1 MQSNVIN
8 FKKIDEILNLKGKN
22 KRSIVDA
29 KLNSQRENRIIENNK
44 RQELLGKIVKKYHKK
59 IEKILQENVANNKKK
74 LEAKHQKAEKI
85 QLRLQ
90 NHKILECRKNAKI
103 LNFIKN
109 KEIKSQKL
117 LAERKYQRLSEKQK
131 RDNERFCNK
140 VEYQKITLVKNQHLI
155 NKCLENKTFNS
166 LENNQELSG
175 EYEEEIN
182 DEPIEEIITEEEC
195 IIDSDQSV
203 IINYFML
210 NGLSYIMFLA
220 YLSILY

>member
-1 MQSNVIN
+1 MQSNVIS
-8 FKKIDEILNLKGKN
+8 FKKINKILNLKGKN
-22 KRSIVDA
+22 KRSIIDT
-29 KLNSQRENRIIENNK
+29 KLNSQRENCIIENNK
-44 RQELLGKIVKKYHKK
+44 RQELLGTIVKKYHEK
-59 IEKILQENVANNKKK
+59 IEKIHQENVTNNKKK

-90 NHKILECRKNAKI
+90 NHKTLECRKNAKI

-109 KEIKSQKL
+109 KDIKSQKL

-131 RDNERFCNK
+131 RDNERFYNK
-140 VEYQKITLVKNQHLI
+140 VEYQKIALVKNQQLI
-155 NKCLENKTFNS
+155 DKCLENKTFNS

-210 NGLSYIMFLA
+210 N
-220 YLSILY
+220 

>member
-1 MQSNVIN
+1 MIYNFNMQSNVIN

-22 KRSIVDA
+22 KRSIIDA

-44 RQELLGKIVKKYHKK
+44 RQELLGTIVKKYHEK
-59 IEKILQENVANNKKK
+59 IEKIQQENVTNNKKK

-90 NHKILECRKNAKI
+90 NHKTHECRKNAKI

-109 KEIKSQKL
+109 KDIKSQKI

-131 RDNERFCNK
+131 RDNERFYNK
-140 VEYQKITLVKNQHLI
+140 VEYQKITQVKHQQLI
-155 NKCLENKTFNS
+155 DKCLENKTFNNI
-166 LENNQELSG
+166 ENIELSG

-210 NGLSYIMFLA
+210 N
-220 YLSILY
+220 